1 MAWWVTGSQTSNTLD
16 IGFSEGRTEGRT
28 DGRTATWLPK
38 FLGWIDYQILLGMGL
53 RSREDL
59 HF

>member
-16 IGFSEGRTEGRT
+16 IGFSEGRTEGWT

-59 HF
+59 RF